1 MTLVILTWTF
11 ISYQMKN
18 LQLAIKSFRA
28 RLQHFYVL
36 FNALLQ
42 RDFNRIDIPLDFFR
56 FTIILIVAF
65 ILVFRKYNTD
75 RS

>member
-1 MTLVILTWTF
+1 M
-11 ISYQMKN
+11 QN
-18 LQLAIKSFRA
+18 LQLAIKFFKA
-28 RLQHFYVL
+28 RLQNFYVL

-42 RDFNRIDIPLDFFR
+42 EGFNRIDIPLDFFR

-75 RS
+75 RIDSDHGWEEEG